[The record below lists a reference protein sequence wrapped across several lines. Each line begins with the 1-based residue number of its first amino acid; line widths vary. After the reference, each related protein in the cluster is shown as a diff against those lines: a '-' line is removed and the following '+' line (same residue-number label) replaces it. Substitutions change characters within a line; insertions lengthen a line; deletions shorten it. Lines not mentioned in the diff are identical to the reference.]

1 MNFYAQYSIV
11 ERKMQMNRI
20 IISGTVEESPEF
32 SHEMYGKKFYR
43 FFISSERISGVSD
56 VIPVL
61 ISEVFLEEIK
71 VGERIGVDGGIRTY
85 NKRGK
90 LEINVTAKE
99 LFFPLDHDENYV
111 EIDGYLCKAPTYR
124 ETPFGREISDLLIAT
139 NRPYG
144 RSDYIPSIVW
154 GRYARKTS
162 KKAIGTRI
170 FAKGRIQSR
179 EYIKKLDNGE
189 IETRVA
195 YELSINTIKD
205 YRESEEHLWMNRKL
219 Q

>member
-1 MNFYAQYSIV
+1 MP
-11 ERKMQMNRI
+11 NRI
-20 IISGTVEESPEF
+20 IISGTVAESPEF
-32 SHEMYGKKFYR
+32 SHKIYREKFYR
-43 FFISSERISGVSD
+43 FFISSERRSGVSD

-61 ISEVFLEEIK
+61 ISEAYLGEIEAGK
-71 VGERIGVDGGIRTY
+71 RIGVDGGIHTY

-99 LFFPLDHDENYV
+99 LFPPLDHDENYV
-111 EIDGYLCKAPTYR
+111 EIDGYLCKKPTYR
-124 ETPFGREISDLLIAT
+124 EAPFGREISDLLIAT

-154 GRYARKTS
+154 GRYARRTS

-195 YELSINTIKD
+195 YELSVNTIKN
-205 YRESEEHLWMNRKL
+205 YIESEEYLWMNRKL

>member
-1 MNFYAQYSIV
+1 MP
-11 ERKMQMNRI
+11 NRI
-20 IISGTVEESPEF
+20 IFSGTVTESTVF
-32 SHEMYGKKFYR
+32 SHEIYGEKFYR

-61 ISEVFLEEIK
+61 ISEAFLEEIK
-71 VGERIGVDGGIRTY
+71 VGEKIGVDGGIRTY
-85 NKRGK
+85 NKHGK

-99 LFFPLDHDENYV
+99 LFYPLDHDENYV

-124 ETPFGREISDLLIAT
+124 ETPFGREISDILIAT

-179 EYIKKLDNGE
+179 EYIKKLDNRE
-189 IETRVA
+189 IEIRVA
-195 YELSINTIKD
+195 YELSINTIKN
-205 YRESEEHLWMNRKL
+205 YIESEEHLWMNRL

>member
-1 MNFYAQYSIV
+1 MP
-11 ERKMQMNRI
+11 NRI
-20 IISGTVEESPEF
+20 IFSGTVTESPVF
-32 SHEMYGKKFYR
+32 SHEIYGEKFYR

-61 ISEVFLEEIK
+61 ISEALLGEIK
-71 VGERIGVDGGIRTY
+71 AGERIGVDGGIRTY
-85 NKRGK
+85 NKHGK

-99 LFFPLDHDENYV
+99 LFSPLDHDENYV
-111 EIDGYLCKAPTYR
+111 EIDGYLCKKPTYR
-124 ETPFGREISDLLIAT
+124 ETPFGREISDILIAT

-179 EYIKKLDNGE
+179 EYIKKLDNRE
-189 IETRVA
+189 IEIRVA
-195 YELSINTIKD
+195 YELSINMIED
-205 YRESEEHLWMNRKL
+205 YRESEEQLWMNRL

>member
-1 MNFYAQYSIV
+1 MP
-11 ERKMQMNRI
+11 NRI
-20 IISGTVEESPEF
+20 IISGTITGNPEF
-32 SHEMYGKKFYR
+32 SHEIYGEKFYR

-61 ISEVFLEEIK
+61 ISEVFLLETIP
-71 VGERIGVDGGIRTY
+71 GERIGIDGEIRTY
-85 NKRGK
+85 NKHGK

-99 LFFPLDHDENYV
+99 LFSTLDHDENYV

-124 ETPFGREISDLLIAT
+124 ETLFGRKISDLLIAT

-154 GRYARKTS
+154 GRYARIIS

-179 EYIKKLDNGE
+179 EYTKKLDNGE

-195 YELSINTIKD
+195 YELSINTIED
-205 YRESEEHLWMNRKL
+205 YIESEEHLWMNRKL

>member
-1 MNFYAQYSIV
+1 MP
-11 ERKMQMNRI
+11 NRI
-20 IISGTVEESPEF
+20 IISGKVEEGPEF
-32 SHEMYGKKFYR
+32 SHKIYRKKFYR
-43 FFISSERISGVSD
+43 FFISSERISGISD

-61 ISEVFLEEIK
+61 ISEDFLEEIK
-71 VGERIGVDGGIRTY
+71 VGERIGVDGEIRTY
-85 NKRGK
+85 NKHNAEKNK
-90 LEINVTAKE
+90 LEIYIFLKT
-99 LFFPLDHDENYV
+99 FFDPLDHDENYV

-124 ETPFGREISDLLIAT
+124 ETPFGREISDILIAT
-139 NRPYG
+139 NRQYG

-154 GRYARKTS
+154 GRYARRTS

-179 EYIKKLDNGE
+179 EYIKKLDNEE

-195 YELSINTIKD
+195 YELSINTIKNCT
-205 YRESEEHLWMNRKL
+205 ESEELLWMNRL